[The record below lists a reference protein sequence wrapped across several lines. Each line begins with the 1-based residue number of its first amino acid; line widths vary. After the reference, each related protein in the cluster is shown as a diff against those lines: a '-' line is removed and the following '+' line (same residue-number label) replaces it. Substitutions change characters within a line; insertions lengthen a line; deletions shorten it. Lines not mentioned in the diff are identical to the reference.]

1 MFVKQL
7 RECVVYTINL
17 FHVVKNSWKCW
28 DIWDNFKIDKVYDT
42 KFTRVGNNDLPSNL
56 YHFTPWDGIFQDE
69 DDFDIDL
76 LGFHDINMKFPMS
89 FNSD

>member
-7 RECVVYTINL
+7 REYVGYTINL
-17 FHVVKNSWKCW
+17 FHVVKNMWEWRAIK
-28 DIWDNFKIDKVYDT
+28 DNFKIDKVYDT
-42 KFTRVGNNDLPSNL
+42 KFIRVDNNDLPWNL
-56 YHFTPWDGIFQDE
+56 YHFTPRVGIFQDE